1 MKADT
6 SNMIKNLRKS
16 RNLTQEQLGVLS
28 GMTKSQI
35 SRMEKGVLGSPE
47 TVDRLIE
54 AMGYAIE
61 VKVIDRYETPDGE
74 RQRILD
80 TLGNFKKYNA
90 EKYGIESLALFGSF
104 SRGEQNDESDVDVL
118 ITLKAPS
125 LFLYA
130 EIQSALE
137 SVLKRSVDLVSSKAR
152 KREGFDK
159 EISKDLIYV

>member
-1 MKADT
+1 MKAYT
-6 SNMIKNLRKS
+6 SNMIKELRKS

-47 TVDRLIE
+47 TVDRLLE
-54 AMGYAIE
+54 AMGYSLE
-61 VKVIDRYETPDGE
+61 LKVVDRYETPDGE
-74 RQRILD
+74 KQRVLD
-80 TLGNFKKYNA
+80 TLRNFKKYNA
-90 EKYGIESLALFGSF
+90 GKYGIESLALFGSF
-104 SRGEQNDESDVDVL
+104 SRGEQDEASDVDVL

-130 EIQSALE
+130 EIQAALE

-152 KREGFDK
+152 MREGFDK